1 MNEDNNDKKLDKQR
15 QDALDRLLFKVRQIA
30 SNSGKTFTYDIRLN
44 NIRGDEIIRLNDCA
58 SSRTDEDDV
67 EGKRDKLVKDLEDN
81 IKQFDDCYSVTGS
94 IGPRQPKSKR
104 VQVREIIGYDLI
116 ESEDDDTPNYPP
128 APILPGEMQKR
139 QPQQS
144 SVMDTNYSQN
154 VGEYFDMI
162 GMILGGQNVQGLGS
176 IDNKRTALAMQ
187 VQEYKM
193 KNDMQLE
200 RLNGT
205 LSDRDKEIAELK
217 AKLTILEKDH
227 EKMKSENERF
237 KKTIENSRPKL
248 EEYKRLKTKTGK
260 IAAVAGTMVGTIV
273 TTMAARSKY
282 APLLGLLEE
291 DEQQEEQEEQ
301 EPSTETQESENI
313 LIEQGGTENEQV

>member
-1 MNEDNNDKKLDKQR
+1 MNEDNNEKKLDKQR

-67 EGKRDKLVKDLEDN
+67 EDKRDKLVKALEEN
-81 IKQFDDCYSVTGS
+81 IKQFDDCYSVTGAV
-94 IGPRQPKSKR
+94 GPRQPKSKR
-104 VQVREIIGYDLI
+104 VQIREIIGYDLI
-116 ESEDDDTPNYPP
+116 DSEDDDTPNYPP

-205 LSDRDKEIAELK
+205 VAERDKSIAELK
-217 AKLTILEKDH
+217 AKLELLEKEH
-227 EKMKSENERF
+227 EKMKSENEKF
-237 KKTIENSRPKL
+237 KKYVENTRPKL
-248 EEYKRLKTKTGK
+248 KEYEKIKTKTGRM
-260 IAAVAGTMVGTIV
+260 ADVAGAVLGAIASNMV
-273 TTMAARSKY
+273 ANSKY
-282 APLLGLLEE
+282 GALLGFGGEE
-291 DEQQEEQEEQ
+291 PADEQATA
-301 EPSTETQESENI
+301 EPSTEETETENI
-313 LIEQGGTENEQV
+313 LIEPKETENEI